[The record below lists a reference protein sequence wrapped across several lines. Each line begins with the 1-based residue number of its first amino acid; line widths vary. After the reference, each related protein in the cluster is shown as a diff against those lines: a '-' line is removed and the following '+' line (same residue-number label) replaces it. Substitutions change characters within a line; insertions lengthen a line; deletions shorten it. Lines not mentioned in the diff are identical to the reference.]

1 MIKKTKIVCTIGPAS
16 ESEEMLEK
24 LMLAGMNVARL
35 NFSHG
40 THDEHQQRIDRIKGV
55 AEKLNYPI
63 AIMLDTKGPEIR
75 LGNFETEPVN
85 LTTGDTFTLTTRDI
99 LGNQE
104 IVSVSHDGLAQDVEV
119 GTSILIDDGLVEL
132 EVKERKDGTDII
144 CDVLNNGELKNHKGV
159 NVPNVKISLPA
170 VTEKDKSDIIF
181 GIQNEVDYIAA
192 SFVRKKEDVNEIRKI
207 LEDNHGE
214 FIDIIPKIENQE
226 GIDNI
231 DEIIKSSDG
240 LMVARGDLGVEV
252 APEEIPL
259 VQKDLIRKC
268 YLAGKPVITAT
279 QMLDS
284 MIRNPRPTRAEVTD
298 VANAIIDGTSAI
310 MLSGETAAGKYPEQ
324 AVKTMS
330 KIAVRIEESLN
341 YDEMLDTSVSLLEN
355 TTTNSISKS
364 ACVVARDL
372 DAAAIVA
379 STNSGSTARALSKF
393 RPKTKIIAVTPN
405 ERTRRQLALS
415 WGVEAIITPQYADT
429 DELLND
435 SLDEAVKQ
443 GVLEE
448 GDLVVVTGGIPV
460 GLTGAT
466 NLIKVSTIATII
478 LEGVGV
484 GKKSGIGRVVVGH
497 NESELLSKFEKGDI
511 LVCSSTDKDLVKF
524 MEDASA
530 IVVEEGGFTSH
541 AAIVGLHLEVPT
553 IIGAKNATKLLKD
566 GDIVTVDSETGSVY
580 KGRAKVK

>member
-40 THDEHQQRIDRIKGV
+40 THDEHQQRIDRIKKV
-55 AEKLNYPI
+55 AKKLDYPI

-75 LGNFETEPVN
+75 LGNFETEPIN
-85 LTTGDTFTLTTRDI
+85 LSTGDTFTLTTRDI
-99 LGNQE
+99 MGDQS
-104 IVSVSHDGLAQDVEV
+104 IVSISHKGLADDVEV

-132 EVKERKDGTDII
+132 VVKEIKDGTDII
-144 CDVLNNGELKNHKGV
+144 CEVLNNGELKNHKGV

-170 VTEKDKSDIIF
+170 VTQKDKDDIIF
-181 GIQNEVDYIAA
+181 GIRNELDFIAA

-214 FIDIIPKIENQE
+214 FIQIIPKIENQE

-252 APEEIPL
+252 PPEEIPL
-259 VQKDLIRKC
+259 VQKDLIKKC

-310 MLSGETAAGKYPEQ
+310 MLSGETAAGKYPEE

-330 KIAVRIEESLN
+330 KIAVRVEESLD
-341 YDEMLDTSVSLLEN
+341 YDEMLNTSVRLLEN

-393 RPKTKIIAVTPN
+393 RPKTKIVAVTPN
-405 ERTRRQLALS
+405 ERTRRLLALS

-435 SLDEAVKQ
+435 SLDVGVSQ

-466 NLIKVSTIATII
+466 NLIKVSTIATVI

-484 GKKSGIGRVVVGH
+484 GKKSGIGRVVVGRS
-497 NESELLSKFEKGDI
+497 ESELLSKFEKGDI

-541 AAIVGLHLEVPT
+541 AAIVGLHLDVPT
-553 IIGAKNATKLLKD
+553 IIGAKNATTLLKD

>member
-1 MIKKTKIVCTIGPAS
+1 MDKKTKIVCTIGPAS
-16 ESEEMLEK
+16 ESPEMLEK

-40 THDEHQQRIDRIKGV
+40 THDEHQQRIDRIKSV
-55 AEKLNYPI
+55 ADRLNYPI

-75 LGNFETEPVN
+75 LGNFETEPIN
-85 LTTGDTFTLTTRDI
+85 LNTGDIFTLTTRDI

-104 IVSVSHDGLAQDVEV
+104 IVSISHEGLSDDVEV
-119 GTSILIDDGLVEL
+119 GTAILIDDGLVEL
-132 EVKERKDGTDII
+132 VVKEIKDGTDII
-144 CDVLNNGELKNHKGV
+144 CEVLNSGELKNHKGV

-181 GIQNEVDYIAA
+181 GIQNEVDFIAA
-192 SFVRKKEDVNEIRKI
+192 SFVRKMDDVNEIRKI

-214 FIDIIPKIENQE
+214 FIEIISKIENQE

-231 DEIIKSSDG
+231 AEIIKSSDG
-240 LMVARGDLGVEV
+240 IMVARGDLGVEV

-259 VQKDLIRKC
+259 VQKDLIRRC

-284 MIRNPRPTRAEVTD
+284 MMRNPRPTRAEVTD

-310 MLSGETAAGKYPEQ
+310 MLSGETAAGKYPEE

-330 KIAVRIEESLN
+330 KIATRIEDSLD
-341 YDEMLDTSVSLLEN
+341 YDEMLNTSVSLLEN

-405 ERTRRQLALS
+405 KRTRRHLALS

-435 SLDEAVKQ
+435 SLDVAVEA
-443 GVLEE
+443 GVLDE

-466 NLIKVSTIATII
+466 NLIKVSTIATVI
-478 LEGVGV
+478 LKGIGV
-484 GKKSGIGRVVVGH
+484 GKKSGIGRVVVG
-497 NESELLSKFEKGDI
+497 NTEAELLSKFETGDI
-511 LVCSSTDKDLVKF
+511 LVCNSTDKDLVKF

-541 AAIVGLHLEVPT
+541 AAIVGLHLDIPT
-553 IIGAKNATKLLKD
+553 IIGAKNATILLKD

>member
-1 MIKKTKIVCTIGPAS
+1 
-16 ESEEMLEK
+16 
-24 LMLAGMNVARL
+24 
-35 NFSHG
+35 
-40 THDEHQQRIDRIKGV
+40 
-55 AEKLNYPI
+55 
-63 AIMLDTKGPEIR
+63 
-75 LGNFETEPVN
+75 
-85 LTTGDTFTLTTRDI
+85 
-99 LGNQE
+99 
-104 IVSVSHDGLAQDVEV
+104 
-119 GTSILIDDGLVEL
+119 
-132 EVKERKDGTDII
+132 
-144 CDVLNNGELKNHKGV
+144 
-159 NVPNVKISLPA
+159 KISLPA

-181 GIQNEVDYIAA
+181 GIQNDVDFIAA
-192 SFVRKKEDVNEIRKI
+192 SFVRKMDDVNEIRKI

-214 FIDIIPKIENQE
+214 FIEIISKIENQE

-231 DEIIKSSDG
+231 AEIIKASDG
-240 LMVARGDLGVEV
+240 IMVARGDLGVEV

-259 VQKDLIRKC
+259 VQKDLIRRC

-284 MIRNPRPTRAEVTD
+284 MMRNPRPTRAEVTD

-330 KIAVRIEESLN
+330 KIATRIEASLD
-341 YDEMLDTSVSLLEN
+341 YDEMLNTSVSLLEN

-405 ERTRRQLALS
+405 KRTRRHLALS
-415 WGVEAIITPQYADT
+415 WGVEAIITPQYEDT
-429 DELLND
+429 DELIND
-435 SLDEAVKQ
+435 SLDVGVEA

-478 LEGVGV
+478 LKGIGV
-484 GKKSGIGRVVVGH
+484 GKKSGIGRVVVG
-497 NESELLSKFEKGDI
+497 NTEAELLSKFEKGDI
-511 LVCSSTDKDLVKF
+511 LVCNSTDKDLVKF

-541 AAIVGLHLEVPT
+541 AAIVGLHLDIPT
-553 IIGAKNATKLLKD
+553 IIGAKNATTLLKD

>member
-132 EVKERKDGTDII
+132 EVKEIKDGTDII

>member
-24 LMLAGMNVARL
+24 LMRAGMNVARL

-55 AEKLNYPI
+55 SEKLNYPI

-75 LGNFETEPVN
+75 LGNFETEPIN
-85 LTTGDTFTLTTRDI
+85 LNTGDVFTLTTRDI

-104 IVSVSHDGLAQDVEV
+104 IVSISHDGLADDVEV
-119 GTSILIDDGLVEL
+119 GTAILIDDGLVEL
-132 EVKERKDGTDII
+132 VVKEIKDGTDIV
-144 CDVLNNGELKNHKGV
+144 CEVLNSGELKNHKGV

-181 GIQNEVDYIAA
+181 GIQNDVDFIAA
-192 SFVRKKEDVNEIRKI
+192 SFVRKMDDVNEIRKI

-214 FIDIIPKIENQE
+214 FIEIISKIENQE

-231 DEIIKSSDG
+231 AEIIKASDG
-240 LMVARGDLGVEV
+240 IMVARGDLGVEV

-259 VQKDLIRKC
+259 VQKDLIRRC

-284 MIRNPRPTRAEVTD
+284 MMRNPRPTRAEVTD

-330 KIAVRIEESLN
+330 KIATRIEASLD
-341 YDEMLDTSVSLLEN
+341 YDEMLNTSVSLLEN

-405 ERTRRQLALS
+405 KRTRRHLALS
-415 WGVEAIITPQYADT
+415 WGVEAIITPQYEDT
-429 DELLND
+429 DELIND
-435 SLDEAVKQ
+435 SLDVGVEA

-478 LEGVGV
+478 LKGIGV
-484 GKKSGIGRVVVGH
+484 GKKSGIGRVVVG
-497 NESELLSKFEKGDI
+497 NTEAELLSKFEKGDI
-511 LVCSSTDKDLVKF
+511 LVCNSTDKDLVKF

-541 AAIVGLHLEVPT
+541 AAIVGLHLDIPT
-553 IIGAKNATKLLKD
+553 IIGAKNATTLLKD

>member
-1 MIKKTKIVCTIGPAS
+1 MDKKTKIVCTIGPAS
-16 ESEEMLEK
+16 ESPEMLER

-40 THDEHQQRIDRIKGV
+40 THDEHQQRIDRIKTV
-55 AEKLNYPI
+55 ADRLNYPI

-75 LGNFETEPVN
+75 LGNFETEPIN
-85 LTTGDTFTLTTRDI
+85 LNTGDIFTLTTRDI

-104 IVSVSHDGLAQDVEV
+104 IVSISHEGLADDVEV
-119 GTSILIDDGLVEL
+119 GTAILIDDGLVEL
-132 EVKERKDGTDII
+132 VVKEIKDGTDII
-144 CDVLNNGELKNHKGV
+144 CEVLNSGELKNHKGV

-181 GIQNEVDYIAA
+181 GIQNEVDFIAA
-192 SFVRKKEDVNEIRKI
+192 SFVRKMDDVNEIRKI

-214 FIDIIPKIENQE
+214 FIEIISKIENQE

-231 DEIIKSSDG
+231 VEIIKASDG
-240 LMVARGDLGVEV
+240 IMVARGDLGVEV

-259 VQKDLIRKC
+259 VQKDLIRRC

-284 MIRNPRPTRAEVTD
+284 MMRNPRPTRAEVTD

-310 MLSGETAAGKYPEQ
+310 MLSGETAAGKYPEE

-330 KIAVRIEESLN
+330 KIATRIEDSLD
-341 YDEMLDTSVSLLEN
+341 YDEMLNTSVSLLEN

-405 ERTRRQLALS
+405 KRTRRHLALS

-435 SLDEAVKQ
+435 SLDVAVEA
-443 GVLEE
+443 GVLDE
-448 GDLVVVTGGIPV
+448 GDMVVVTGGIPV

-466 NLIKVSTIATII
+466 NLIKVSTIATVI
-478 LEGVGV
+478 LKGIGV
-484 GKKSGIGRVVVGH
+484 GKKSGIGRVVVG
-497 NESELLSKFEKGDI
+497 NTEAELLSKFETGDI
-511 LVCSSTDKDLVKF
+511 LVCNSTDKDLVKF

-541 AAIVGLHLEVPT
+541 AAIVGLHLDIPT
-553 IIGAKNATKLLKD
+553 IIGARNATSLLKD

>member
-24 LMLAGMNVARL
+24 LMRAGMNVARL

-55 AEKLNYPI
+55 SEKLNYPI

-75 LGNFETEPVN
+75 LGNFETEPIN
-85 LTTGDTFTLTTRDI
+85 LNTGDVFTLTTRDI

-104 IVSVSHDGLAQDVEV
+104 IVSISHDGLADDVEV
-119 GTSILIDDGLVEL
+119 GTAILIDDGLVEL
-132 EVKERKDGTDII
+132 VVKEIKDGTDIV
-144 CDVLNNGELKNHKGV
+144 CEVLNSGELKNHKGV

-181 GIQNEVDYIAA
+181 GIQNDVDFIAA
-192 SFVRKKEDVNEIRKI
+192 SFVRKMDDVNEIRKI

-214 FIDIIPKIENQE
+214 FIEIISKIENQE

-231 DEIIKSSDG
+231 AEIIKASDG
-240 LMVARGDLGVEV
+240 IMVARGDLGVEV

-259 VQKDLIRKC
+259 VQKDLIRRC

-284 MIRNPRPTRAEVTD
+284 MMRNPRPTRAEVTD

-330 KIAVRIEESLN
+330 KIATRIEASLD
-341 YDEMLDTSVSLLEN
+341 YDEMLNTSVSLLEN

-405 ERTRRQLALS
+405 KRTRRHLALS
-415 WGVEAIITPQYADT
+415 WGVEAIITPQYEDT
-429 DELLND
+429 DELIND
-435 SLDEAVKQ
+435 SLDVGVEA

-478 LEGVGV
+478 LKGIGV
-484 GKKSGIGRVVVGH
+484 GKKSGIGRVVVG
-497 NESELLSKFEKGDI
+497 NTEAELLSKFEKGDI
-511 LVCSSTDKDLVKF
+511 LVCNSTDKDLVKF
-524 MEDASA
+524 MEDATA

-541 AAIVGLHLEVPT
+541 AAIVGLHLDIPT
-553 IIGAKNATKLLKD
+553 IIGAKNATTLLKD

>member
-24 LMLAGMNVARL
+24 LMRAGMNVARL

-55 AEKLNYPI
+55 SEKLNYPI

-75 LGNFETEPVN
+75 LGNFETEPIN
-85 LTTGDTFTLTTRDI
+85 LNTGDVFTLTTRDI

-104 IVSVSHDGLAQDVEV
+104 IVSISHDGLADDVEV
-119 GTSILIDDGLVEL
+119 GTAILIDDGLVEL
-132 EVKERKDGTDII
+132 VVKEIKDGTDIV
-144 CDVLNNGELKNHKGV
+144 CEVLNSGELKNHKGV

-181 GIQNEVDYIAA
+181 GIQNDVDFIAA
-192 SFVRKKEDVNEIRKI
+192 SFVRKMDDVNEIRKI

-214 FIDIIPKIENQE
+214 FIEIISKIENQE

-231 DEIIKSSDG
+231 AEIIKASDG
-240 LMVARGDLGVEV
+240 IMVARGDLGVEV

-259 VQKDLIRKC
+259 VQKDLIRRC

-284 MIRNPRPTRAEVTD
+284 MMRNPRPTRAEVTD

-330 KIAVRIEESLN
+330 KIATRIEASLD
-341 YDEMLDTSVSLLEN
+341 YDEMLNTSVSLLEN

-405 ERTRRQLALS
+405 KRTRRHLALS
-415 WGVEAIITPQYADT
+415 WGVEAIITPQYEDT
-429 DELLND
+429 DELIND
-435 SLDEAVKQ
+435 SLDVGVEA

-460 GLTGAT
+460 GLTGST

-478 LEGVGV
+478 LKGIGV
-484 GKKSGIGRVVVGH
+484 GKKSGIGRVVVG
-497 NESELLSKFEKGDI
+497 NTEAELLSKFEKGDI
-511 LVCSSTDKDLVKF
+511 LVCNSTDKDLVKF
-524 MEDASA
+524 MEDATA

-541 AAIVGLHLEVPT
+541 AAIVGLHLDIPT
-553 IIGAKNATKLLKD
+553 IIGAKNATTLLKD